1 MAKLAD
7 ALDLGSSGETHES
20 SSLSDRTLIILLII
34 KYSTHFQLQSE
45 LFVEKNFTFNDSGI
59 NTLELILTQE
69 EIQPV
74 YDEAYQEAQKSIDLK
89 GFRKGKVPMA
99 MIKKMYGKAIES
111 EANIEV
117 VNKYFPLVMDEAKIK
132 LIDSPALKDIQ
143 PVENGI
149 KFLLEFQT
157 VPNFEINNYQEFEI
171 QEPVYVAK
179 EDDVEKELDS
189 IAYEL
194 AEKEDA
200 TSIDSYNYHVYYA
213 LEDPNQEPHQH
224 DEKDEHGHH
233 EHNHKH
239 NDMFLG
245 NTQINTNLRDAFL
258 NHSVGESFIF
268 SEKDKE
274 YKIIIENVQKINLPE
289 INDEFA
295 KKASE
300 EKFDNLS
307 DYRQDLEMK
316 IQDYWDNKS
325 RQEME
330 NQIVDHLIINNPQI
344 VPPEKVVEVALENL
358 VKNAKVQYKISE
370 KDTQFDIY
378 LNESYKSH
386 AINLAKWNIIK
397 DKLIEKEKLELED
410 YDYDDWL
417 EKNKQH
423 FQQYGLT
430 DHQIREYIN
439 TNENVQAEILQKKL
453 IDYLMGFATTNEISF
468 DEFYAQRREASSGP
482 KPLVDVEE
490 YYPTTTDIDFDED
503 DAIIEDSAT
512 DTEEKE

>member
-1 MAKLAD
+1 
-7 ALDLGSSGETHES
+7 
-20 SSLSDRTLIILLII
+20 
-34 KYSTHFQLQSE
+34 
-45 LFVEKNFTFNDSGI
+45 VEKNFTFNDSGI

-74 YDEAYQEAQKSIDLK
+74 YDEAYQEAQKSIELK

-111 EANIEV
+111 EANIDV
-117 VNKYFPLVMDEAKIK
+117 VNKYFPQVMDEAKIK

-143 PVENGI
+143 KVENGI
-149 KFLLEFQT
+149 KFVLEFQT

-171 QEPVYVAK
+171 QEPVYVVK
-179 EDDVEKELDS
+179 EDDVERELDS

-213 LEDPNQEPHQH
+213 LEDPNQPEHQH
-224 DEKDEHGHH
+224 DEHDEHEHHHHNH
-233 EHNHKH
+233 EHQ
-239 NDMFLG
+239 DMFLG
-245 NTQINTNLRDAFL
+245 NAQIKTELRDAFL
-258 NHSVGESFIF
+258 NRSVGESFIF
-268 SEKDKE
+268 SEKGKD
-274 YKIIIENVQKINLPE
+274 YKIIVEKVQKINLPE

-295 KKASE
+295 KKASND
-300 EKFDNLS
+300 KFDNLS
-307 DYRQDLEMK
+307 DYRQDLEIK

-330 NQIVDHLIINNPQI
+330 NQIVDHLILNNPQI

-358 VKNAKVQYKISE
+358 VKNAKLQYKIPE
-370 KDTQFDIY
+370 KDTQFDMY
-378 LNESYKSH
+378 LNESYKTH

-397 DKLIEKEKLELED
+397 DKLIEKEKIELED

-417 EKNKQH
+417 EKNKQF

-430 DHQIREYIN
+430 DQQIREYIN
-439 TNENVQAEILQKKL
+439 TNENVQGEILQKKI

-468 DEFYAQRREASSGP
+468 DEYYEKRRDALNAP

-490 YYPTTTDIDFDED
+490 YDPMAEDKDIE
-503 DAIIEDSAT
+503 EVENQP
-512 DTEEKE
+512 TEE